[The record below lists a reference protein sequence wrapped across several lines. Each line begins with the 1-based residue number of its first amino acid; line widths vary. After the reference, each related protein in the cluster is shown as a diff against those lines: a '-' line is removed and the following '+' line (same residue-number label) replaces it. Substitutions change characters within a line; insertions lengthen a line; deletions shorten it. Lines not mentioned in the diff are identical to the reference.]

1 MRIVGGIVS
10 GFLLGLGVALLLFSY
25 AKIAVGTNALPVV
38 TLIGAAAGLLLG
50 ILATVARRSPRVVP
64 EPPTPT

>member
-1 MRIVGGIVS
+1 MRVLLGIVS

-38 TLIGAAAGLLLG
+38 VIIGTVFGLLLG
-50 ILATVARRSPRVVP
+50 ILATVARRSPPAQSP
-64 EPPTPT
+64 EA

>member
-25 AKIAVGTNALPVV
+25 AKIAIGTGAVPVV
-38 TLIGAAAGLLLG
+38 VVIGTVAGLLLG
-50 ILATVARRSPRVVP
+50 ILATVARRSPKAV
-64 EPPTPT
+64 EEGPPA